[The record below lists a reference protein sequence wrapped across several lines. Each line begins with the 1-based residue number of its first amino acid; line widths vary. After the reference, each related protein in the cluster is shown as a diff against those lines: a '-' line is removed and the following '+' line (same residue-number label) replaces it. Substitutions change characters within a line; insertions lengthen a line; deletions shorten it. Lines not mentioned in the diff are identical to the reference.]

1 MLRSKDVK
9 NIVGNVDF
17 VPVCDVKLALIRS
30 GERRRCRRGHRGR
43 KEETYSSA
51 LANGSIIPALFLCSI
66 KQQLPEHFLRS
77 VEVVGER
84 IWDRRLPA
92 CKGAHMSACAREAG
106 LTFLEAEEIV
116 SRLSHVESK
125 EVLHRNSEE
134 AVLLGA
140 NFAPLFVASND
151 DAISFH
157 NFHDFTTFLLNN

>member
-1 MLRSKDVK
+1 MDNLNKS
-9 NIVGNVDF
+9 NI
-17 VPVCDVKLALIRS
+17 S
-30 GERRRCRRGHRGR
+30 
-43 KEETYSSA
+43 TYSSA